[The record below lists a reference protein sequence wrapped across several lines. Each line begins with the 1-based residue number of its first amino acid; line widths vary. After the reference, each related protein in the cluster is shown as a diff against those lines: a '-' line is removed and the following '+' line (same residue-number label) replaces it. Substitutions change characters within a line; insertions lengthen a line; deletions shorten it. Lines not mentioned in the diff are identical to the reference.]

1 MARKKRDHA
10 KRYYWILA
18 IGVVSY
24 LLLTYFAPIRMGRFE
39 LSVTQIRLIQVSF
52 VIPII
57 TIWFAAFYGAI
68 KFKHYSHSII
78 KSPDGK
84 ALNQVSNGLLLLAT
98 SLIIGSLFSSLRSYI
113 EITDVDSLK
122 LFTIINNYLQIGLP
136 LMAFLVMFGGSQ
148 KLLDLIN
155 LKRPKASS
163 AALVLAGSILVV
175 ALYALFFLNNEYRNA
190 TPDPARYASY
200 YLPDLALMLTVWTP
214 IVIYWGVSLFVVLD
228 LRAYVQLVKGTI
240 YKEAMSR
247 LVRGIIAVTLF
258 SVSLQFLSTAGSIFA
273 NIGLE
278 ALLGIIYLILI
289 AYAAGYLYIASG
301 AKKLT
306 KIEEV

>member
-18 IGVVSY
+18 VGIVAY
-24 LLLTYFAPIRMGRFE
+24 LLLTYFAPIRMGRFD
-39 LSVTQIRLIQVSF
+39 LTVAQIRLIQASF
-52 VIPII
+52 AIPII
-57 TIWFAAFYGAI
+57 VIWIAAFYGAVR
-68 KFKHYSHSII
+68 FKHYSHSII
-78 KSPDGK
+78 SSPDGK
-84 ALNQVSNGLLLLAT
+84 ALNQVSNGLLLLA
-98 SLIIGSLFSSLRSYI
+98 SGLIVGSLFSALRSYI
-113 EITDVDSLK
+113 TITDADSLR
-122 LFTIINNYLQIGLP
+122 LFTITNNYLQIGLP
-136 LMAFLVMFGGSQ
+136 LVAFLVMFGGSQ

-163 AALVLAGSILVV
+163 AALVLGGSVLVV
-175 ALYALFFLNNEYRNA
+175 ALYALFFLNNQYRNS
-190 TPDPARYASY
+190 TPDPTTYASY
-200 YLPDLALMLTVWTP
+200 YLPDLALMLTVWAP
-214 IVIYWGVSLFVVLD
+214 VVIYWGISLFVVLD

-247 LVRGIIAVTLF
+247 LVRGIMAVTLF
-258 SVSLQFLSTAGSIFA
+258 SVSLQFLSTAASIFA

-289 AYAAGYLYIASG
+289 AYAIGYLYIASG